1 MLLEAKFL
9 DEKRENN
16 GLQIGFPEEE
26 TNKEN

>member
-16 GLQIGFPEEE
+16 GLQIGFPEE